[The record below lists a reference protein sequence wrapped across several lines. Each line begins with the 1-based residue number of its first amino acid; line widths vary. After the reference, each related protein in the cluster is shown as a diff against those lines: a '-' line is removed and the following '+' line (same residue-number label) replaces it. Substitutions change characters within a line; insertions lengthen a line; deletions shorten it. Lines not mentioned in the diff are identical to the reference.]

1 MKNCRKR
8 GVAAVL
14 SAVLLLC
21 GGCSMDVEQF
31 LRPPKTQGEQQA
43 VQTAL
48 ETYIRDSGQADSR
61 YTLCYP
67 VEGDHTAAFVLCD
80 AAGEPLADTDED
92 AALALA
98 FYAIASAPNDTHI
111 NLLRREDSEWISVA
125 DVVGASADVLQVAFG
140 DLDGDGSAELIT
152 GWDTYNS
159 RDRRLSVFSLSQGLA
174 RLSDDRVYT
183 RLFVGDL
190 TADGRDSLLLL
201 HIATD
206 EVTATLETLRGS
218 DLVSLGRVMLDRGIQ
233 QFNAMALC
241 RLSDDV
247 HGLYV
252 DAVKGTDTAVTELI
266 YYDEERLHAPFCNQV
281 GRFNT
286 VTARPAGFAM
296 RDVDGDTQMEI
307 PQCTLL
313 PGYAA
318 GESAADYAYRTE
330 WMAWELSDNAWRAE
344 LTTVVNAADGY
355 LVALYDPSWGEV
367 TTAYAP
373 DERLLTL
380 MDAAERRPI
389 MRLRPL
395 TEDKDESDDEET
407 YTLLFKAA
415 DGYDGCEVWYD
426 EARLDIDTVRYMVSR
441 FG

>member
-1 MKNCRKR
+1 MKKR
-8 GVAAVL
+8 RRQGLAVALA
-14 SAVLLLC
+14 AVLLLC

-67 VEGDHTAAFVLCD
+67 VEGEHTAAFVLCD

-98 FYAIASAPNDTHI
+98 FYAIAAAPNDTHI
-111 NLLRREDSEWISVA
+111 NLLRREGNEWISVA

-174 RLSDDRVYT
+174 CLSDDRVYT
-183 RLFVGDL
+183 RLFVGDFSV
-190 TADGRDSLLLL
+190 DGRDGLLLL

-206 EVTATLETLRGS
+206 EVTATLTALAGD
-218 DLVSLGRVMLDRGIQ
+218 DLIALGQVMLDKDIQ
-233 QFNAMALC
+233 QFNAMTLC
-241 RLSDDV
+241 RLQDGV

-252 DAVKGTDTAVTELI
+252 DAVKGIDTAVTELL
-266 YYDEERLHAPFCNQV
+266 YYAEERLHAPFCNQV

-296 RDVDGDTQMEI
+296 RDVDGDAQVEI

-330 WMAWELSDNAWRAE
+330 WMGWDTAADEWRVKLS
-344 LTTVVNAADGY
+344 TVVNAADGY
-355 LVALYDPSWGEV
+355 LVALYDPSWETV
-367 TTAYAP
+367 TTAYVQ

-380 MDAAERRPI
+380 LDADTRKPI
-389 MRLRPL
+389 LRLRPL
-395 TEDKDESDDEET
+395 SDHKDESDDGDA
-407 YTLLFKAA
+407 YTTLFEAA

-426 EARLDIDTVRYMVSR
+426 PTLLNIDTVRYMVSR
-441 FG
+441 LN

>member
-1 MKNCRKR
+1 ML
-8 GVAAVL
+8 A
-14 SAVLLLC
+14 AVLLLC
-21 GGCSMDVEQF
+21 SGCSMDVEQF

-48 ETYIRDSGQADSR
+48 ETYIRDSGQAGSR

-80 AAGEPLADTDED
+80 AAGEPLDDTDED

-98 FYAIASAPNDTHI
+98 FYAMTSAPNDTHI
-111 NLLRREDSEWISVA
+111 NLLRREGSEWMSVA

-140 DLDGDGSAELIT
+140 DLDGDGSAELLT

-159 RDRRLSVFSLSQGLA
+159 RDHRLSVFSLSQGLA

-201 HIATD
+201 HIASG
-206 EVTATLETLRGS
+206 EVTATLETLKSGA
-218 DLVSLGRVMLDRGIQ
+218 LTPLGQVMLDGEIQ
-233 QFNAMALC
+233 QFNGMTLC
-241 RLSDDV
+241 RLADDV

-296 RDVDGDTQMEI
+296 RDVDGDAQMEI

-330 WMAWELSDNAWRAE
+330 WTSWELSDNAWRAE
-344 LTTVVNAADGY
+344 LSTIVNAADGY
-355 LVALYDPSWGEV
+355 LVALYGPTWDTV
-367 TTAYAP
+367 TTTYVQSK
-373 DERLLTL
+373 RLLTL
-380 MDAAERRPI
+380 LDADSLNPI
-389 MRLRPL
+389 LRLRSL
-395 TEDKDESDDEET
+395 TDDQDDNDREDDP
-407 YTLLFKAA
+407 YITLFEAA

-426 EARLDIDTVRYMVSR
+426 PSLLDIDTVRYMVSR
-441 FG
+441 LTA